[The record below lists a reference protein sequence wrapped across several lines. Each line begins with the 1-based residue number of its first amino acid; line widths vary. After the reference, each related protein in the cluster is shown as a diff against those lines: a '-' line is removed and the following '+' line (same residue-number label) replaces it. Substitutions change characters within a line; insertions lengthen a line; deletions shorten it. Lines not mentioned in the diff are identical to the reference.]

1 MEYFAYASNL
11 SRAQM
16 MQRCPD
22 AKPKFSAV
30 LPNYKLVFTG
40 WYREFHGSTANIQPF
55 RGAKVVGAVYEVSEK
70 DMQKLDRFEDCPN
83 TYNRVTVMVFN
94 EDDVAVKAITYI
106 KKRQA
111 DEGKPSPEYLAIIR
125 QGYKDWE
132 LES

>member
-1 MEYFAYASNL
+1 MDYFAYASNL

-16 MQRCPD
+16 RLRCPD

-30 LPNYKLVFTG
+30 LPNYKLIFSG
-40 WYREFHGSTANIQPF
+40 WSRDWHGATASIQPF
-55 RGAKVVGAVYEVSEK
+55 RGAKVIGAVYEISEQ
-70 DMQKLDRFEDCPN
+70 DMQKLDRFENYPSL
-83 TYNRVTVMVFN
+83 YNHSNVMVFN
-94 EDDVAVKAITYI
+94 EDDLAVKAITYI
-106 KKRQA
+106 KSRQA